1 MFKSG
6 FEFSEEKIADVRYV
20 VYGVIDKIKAW
31 DKDEINFAYLLDTQF
46 KTMSMCRHEDVRH
59 DLHAKEIEALEY
71 AVMALNVLEN
81 EHLPKGDKD
90 RNDRSGKSEK

>member
-20 VYGVIDKIKAW
+20 VYGIMEKIKAW
-31 DKDEINFAYLLDTQF
+31 DKDGMNFAYVLNNQF
-46 KTMSMCRHEDVRH
+46 AILNTCGHEGADQA
-59 DLHAKEIEALEY
+59 LHAKEIEALEY